1 MNGYSVTAQYYDPL
15 MSALHADVDRRIA
28 AALANMDV
36 TAGPVVDI
44 GAGTGLSTALVASTL
59 PAAEILAVEP
69 DAAMRPALM
78 TRVWANAA
86 LRARVSILPFDVFSA
101 PLPER
106 IAGAVLSASL
116 VHFAP
121 PDRARLWSLLA
132 ERLAPEGRII
142 VEVQFPAAEDMPET
156 DMAQVQ
162 LGRVVYRASATA
174 ERLASDRQRWT
185 MKYRVSLEGR
195 EIACETTSYE
205 CWTISADRVLAEAGA
220 AGLGGR
226 ITDDLVIL
234 QHRLRPG

>member
-1 MNGYSVTAQYYDPL
+1 MTGYSVSAQYYDPL
-15 MSALHADVDRRIA
+15 MSATHADVYRRIA
-28 AALANMDV
+28 AALMNMDV

-44 GAGTGLSTALVASTL
+44 GAGTGLSTALIASTL

-78 TRVWANAA
+78 ARAWADAGLRV
-86 LRARVSILPFDVFSA
+86 RVSILPFDIFSA

-121 PDRARLWSLLA
+121 PERARLWPLLA
-132 ERLAPEGRII
+132 GRLAPEGRII
-142 VEVQFPAAEDMPET
+142 VEVQFPESEDVPET
-156 DMAQVQ
+156 DMAQAQ

-174 ERLASDRQRWT
+174 ERIAADRQNWT
-185 MKYRVSLEGR
+185 MKYRALLDGR
-195 EIACETTSYE
+195 EIACETTRYE
-205 CWTISADRVLAEAGA
+205 CWTISADRVLAEARA
-220 AGLGGR
+220 AGLSGR
-226 ITDDLVIL
+226 ITEDIVVL

>member
-15 MSALHADVDRRIA
+15 MSAAHADVDRRIA
-28 AALANMDV
+28 AALVNMDV
-36 TAGPVVDI
+36 TTGPVVDI
-44 GAGTGLSTALVASTL
+44 GAGTGLSTALIASTL

-78 TRVWANAA
+78 TRVWANME
-86 LRARVSILPFDVFSA
+86 LRPRVSILPFDVFSA

-106 IAGAVLSASL
+106 IAGALLSASL

-121 PDRARLWSLLA
+121 PDRARLWPLLA

-142 VEVQFPAAEDMPET
+142 VEVQCPEAEDMPET

-162 LGRVVYRASATA
+162 VGRIVYRASATA

-185 MKYRVSLEGR
+185 MKYRASLEGR

-205 CWTISADRVLAEAGA
+205 CRTISADRVLAEART
-220 AGLGGR
+220 AGLIGR
-226 ITDDLVIL
+226 ITEDLVIL
-234 QHRLRPG
+234 QHHLRPS

>member
-15 MSALHADVDRRIA
+15 MSAAHADVDRRIA
-28 AALANMDV
+28 AVLVDMDV
-36 TAGPVVDI
+36 ATGPVVDI
-44 GAGTGLSTALVASTL
+44 GAGTGLSTALIASTL

-78 TRVWANAA
+78 TRVWANME
-86 LRARVSILPFDVFSA
+86 LRPRVSILPFDVFSA

-106 IAGAVLSASL
+106 IAGALLSASL

-121 PDRARLWSLLA
+121 PDRARLWPLLA

-142 VEVQFPAAEDMPET
+142 VEVQCPEAEDMPET

-162 LGRVVYRASATA
+162 VGRIVYRASAVA
-174 ERLASDRQRWT
+174 ERLSSNRQRWT
-185 MKYRVSLEGR
+185 MKYRSSLEGR

-205 CWTISADRVLAEAGA
+205 CWTISADGVLAEARA
-220 AGLGGR
+220 AGLIGR
-226 ITDDLVIL
+226 ITEDLVIL
-234 QHRLRPG
+234 QHHLRPS